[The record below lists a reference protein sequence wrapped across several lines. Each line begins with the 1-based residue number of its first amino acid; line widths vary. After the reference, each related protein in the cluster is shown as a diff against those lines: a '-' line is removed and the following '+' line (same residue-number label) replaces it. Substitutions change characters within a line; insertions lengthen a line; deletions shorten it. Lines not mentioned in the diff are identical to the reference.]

1 MAITTINIGN
11 APNDGSGDS
20 VRVAFNKANQ
30 NFIELQTR
38 IGNLA
43 TSGGT
48 TGLQVN
54 GPVELTSIATPALFT
69 GTFRLRATAQD
80 PYFDIA
86 TTAQGFQGG
95 PVSGITTFTNAQDS
109 TSPTTG
115 AVVVAGGLG
124 VSGTATLATAD
135 ILGNINIF
143 RLNMSAGG
151 EMFLPDGSPLGN
163 ISANLGAYQA
173 WANLTLSTVANAV
186 NQQQAIDTLTS
197 NASTQS
203 IAISDL
209 NANLGVIHL
218 GNLSTQANLG
228 AYQAW
233 ANLTLSTVA
242 NAVNQQ
248 QAIDNLNA
256 NLGTV
261 VGTTIPALD
270 ANVGTLFLGNA
281 STNANLG
288 AYQSYGNLTFQTI
301 TAFNTLDA
309 NVGTIVATTIP
320 VLDANLGTVVGTTI
334 PALDANLGTVVGTT
348 IPALDANLGT
358 VVGTTIP
365 ALDAN
370 LGTVVGTTIPALD
383 ANIGTLFLG
392 NVSTNANVGAY
403 QEYANANVGTLFLG
417 NLSTNANLGAYQ
429 SWANLNLAPL
439 TDPVFTSNVDISSGG
454 NLLVRNGA
462 TATFGGNLDV
472 GSIDALAEANLTV
485 RNGTIATFGDRVYAL
500 SNIYL
505 STFSNL
511 VSSGNIVTNSN
522 ITLESGANITAYSG
536 ANVNIVAGANIHV
549 PIGTEF
555 NVFGGNVAVYK
566 TTRIAEYPWPNNSK
580 GANGDLA
587 GMVAF
592 DTNLNTLLICVANY
606 DGTTDIWANVAAPRT
621 TW

>member
-30 NFIELQTR
+30 NFIDLQTR

-43 TSGGT
+43 AGGGT

-54 GPVELTSIATPALFT
+54 GPVEITSSATPALFT

-109 TSPTTG
+109 VSTTTG
-115 AVVVAGGLG
+115 AVVVSGGLG
-124 VSGTATLATAD
+124 VSGTTTLSEAD

-186 NQQQAIDTLTS
+186 NQQQAIDTLTQGNLTTQANLGAYQTWANLTLSTVANAVDQQSAINTLTS
-197 NASTQS
+197 NAATQS
-203 IAISDL
+203 TAISDL

-242 NAVNQQ
+242 NALNQQ

-281 STNANLG
+281 SINANLG

-301 TAFNTLDA
+301 TNFNVLDA
-309 NVGTIVATTIP
+309 NVGTIA
-320 VLDANLGTVVGTTI
+320 ATTI

-358 VVGTTIP
+358 LFLGNVSTNANLGEFQTYANSTFSTVANASSQQTTIDGFDANIGTIVGITIP

-383 ANIGTLFLG
+383 AN
-392 NVSTNANVGAY
+392 VG
-403 QEYANANVGTLFLG
+403 L
-417 NLSTNANLGAYQ
+417 Q
-429 SWANLNLAPL
+429 SIN
-439 TDPVFTSNVDISSGG
+439 PVFTGQSLSITNGNV
-454 NLLVRNGA
+454 RA
-462 TATFGGNLDV
+462 FGGN
-472 GSIDALAEANLTV
+472 T
-485 RNGTIATFGDRVYAL
+485 TVYA
-500 SNIYL
+500 
-505 STFSNL
+505 
-511 VSSGNIVTNSN
+511 
-522 ITLESGANITAYSG
+522 SGAPSSSIGSAG
-536 ANVNIVAGANIHV
+536 DVAGR
-549 PIGTEF
+549 
-555 NVFGGNVAVYK
+555 VFADSSY
-566 TTRIAEYPWPNNSK
+566 IY
-580 GANGDLA
+580 
-587 GMVAF
+587 
-592 DTNLNTLLICVANY
+592 ICYGNY
-606 DGTTDIWANVAAPRT
+606 DGSINIWTRTPNTTTSWP
-621 TW
+621 

>member
-54 GPVELTSIATPALFT
+54 GPVEITSAATPALFT

-109 TSPTTG
+109 TSTSTG
-115 AVVVAGGLG
+115 AVVVSGGLG
-124 VSGTATLATAD
+124 VAGTATLATAD

-173 WANLTLSTVANAV
+173 WANLTLSTVANAVNQQQAIDTLTQGNLATQANLGAYQNWANLTLSTVANAV

-334 PALDANLGTVVGTT
+334 PV
-348 IPALDANLGT
+348 
-358 VVGTTIP
+358 
-365 ALDAN
+365 LDAN

-392 NVSTNANVGAY
+392 NVSTNANLGAYQEYANANIGTLFLGNTSTNANLGAY

-417 NLSTNANLGAYQ
+417 NVSTNANLGAYQ
-429 SWANLNLAPL
+429 EYANANIGLQTIN
-439 TDPVFTSNVDISSGG
+439 PVFTGQS
-454 NLLVRNGA
+454 L
-462 TATFGGNLDV
+462 
-472 GSIDALAEANLTV
+472 SIT
-485 RNGTIATFGDRVYAL
+485 
-500 SNIYL
+500 
-505 STFSNL
+505 
-511 VSSGNIVTNSN
+511 SGNIIAFNGNAVIYKAAKPTVS
-522 ITLESGANITAYSG
+522 TGAANDIPGMIAYD
-536 ANVNIVAGANIHV
+536 
-549 PIGTEF
+549 EF
-555 NVFGGNVAVYK
+555 
-566 TTRIAEYPWPNNSK
+566 T
-580 GANGDLA
+580 
-587 GMVAF
+587 
-592 DTNLNTLLICVANY
+592 DTMLLCVAPY
-606 DGTTDIWANVAAPRT
+606 DGTTNIWANVSAPRT

>member
-30 NFIELQTR
+30 NFIDLQTR

-43 TSGGT
+43 AGGGT

-54 GPVELTSIATPALFT
+54 GPVEITSSATPALFT

-109 TSPTTG
+109 VSTTTG
-115 AVVVAGGLG
+115 AVVVSGGLG
-124 VSGTATLATAD
+124 VSGTTTLAEAD

-186 NQQQAIDTLTS
+186 NQQQAIDTLTQGNLTTQANLGAYQTWANLTLSTVANAVDQQSAINTLTS
-197 NASTQS
+197 NAATQS
-203 IAISDL
+203 TAISDL

-228 AYQAW
+228 AYQNW

-248 QAIDNLNA
+248 QAIEDLVSNAATQSIAIGTLN
-256 NLGTV
+256 
-261 VGTTIPALD
+261 
-270 ANVGTLFLGNA
+270 ANVGTLFLGNV
-281 STNANLG
+281 STN
-288 AYQSYGNLTFQTI
+288 
-301 TAFNTLDA
+301 
-309 NVGTIVATTIP
+309 
-320 VLDANLGTVVGTTI
+320 ANLGTVVGTTI

-370 LGTVVGTTIPALD
+370 LGTLFLGNVSTN

-392 NVSTNANVGAY
+392 NVSTNANLGAYQNYANANIGTLFLGNVSTNANLGAY
-403 QEYANANVGTLFLG
+403 QEYANANI
-417 NLSTNANLGAYQ
+417 GAQ
-429 SWANLNLAPL
+429 TIN
-439 TDPVFTSNVDISSGG
+439 PVFTGQSLSITSG
-454 NLLVRNGA
+454 NLIAFNGNAVIYKA
-462 TATFGGNLDV
+462 TKPTVSTGA
-472 GSIDALAEANLTV
+472 ANDIP
-485 RNGTIATFGDRVYAL
+485 GMIAYD
-500 SNIYL
+500 
-505 STFSNL
+505 
-511 VSSGNIVTNSN
+511 
-522 ITLESGANITAYSG
+522 
-536 ANVNIVAGANIHV
+536 
-549 PIGTEF
+549 EF
-555 NVFGGNVAVYK
+555 
-566 TTRIAEYPWPNNSK
+566 T
-580 GANGDLA
+580 
-587 GMVAF
+587 
-592 DTNLNTLLICVANY
+592 DTMLLCVLPY
-606 DGTTDIWANVAAPRT
+606 DGTTNIWANIAAPRS